1 MDLGAEINLELFI
14 LIRESRKGTSIE
26 NIINY
31 PVTSMTL
38 FFLLLWTISMNSY
51 IFDYI

>member
-38 FFLLLWTISMNSY
+38 FFFTVMDDI
-51 IFDYI
+51 DE